1 MSAVATAPD
10 IETKRSF
17 NEVWLITIG
26 HALTHWY
33 PATFYVL
40 APIIGLELGLSY
52 TQIAS
57 ITAAQA
63 FAGALSNIPG
73 GMIVDSMGRKGL
85 LMALSLAWIGFPY
98 LIMAFTHAYWMLL
111 VCAVLIGVGNT
122 IWHPTAIPTLANRFP
137 DRKGPVVSI
146 HGMGGNVGDAV
157 APFLAGLL
165 LSGFVIGGVAFD
177 FNFTWRQVM
186 IFNVVP
192 GIVMAV
198 AIFWLLGKLQMDG
211 KAKGPDKGIGFKG
224 VLHGFGGLLK
234 NRTMMLLAISSSFRS
249 MTQGSLMVFVPLYLA
264 NSMGYSPWAIGAAM
278 MGLQLAGFVAS
289 PVAGAMSDKVG
300 PRSIMMSSMAMT
312 AVVILMMIFT
322 GGTPYFVFFVAVLGF
337 FLFAIR
343 AVLQAWTL
351 DATPKGMGGSAIGL
365 LFGFQA
371 VGNSI
376 GLMICG
382 SVADNFGLLSTFYFM
397 AGTIILANMFVFVIG
412 KPDAQSA

>member
-40 APIIGLELGLSY
+40 APVIGLELGLSY

-98 LIMAFTHAYWMLL
+98 LIMAFTHSYWMLL

-137 DRKGPVVSI
+137 DRKGLVVSI

-165 LSGFVIGGVAFD
+165 LSGFVVGGIAFNFD
-177 FNFTWRQVM
+177 FTWRQVM
-186 IFNVVP
+186 IFNVAP

-211 KAKGPDKGIGFKG
+211 KTKGSDKGIGFRG
-224 VLHGFGGLLK
+224 VLQGFGGLLK

-264 NSMGYSPWAIGAAM
+264 NTMGYSPWAIGAAM

>member
-1 MSAVATAPD
+1 MTAVATAPD
-10 IETKRSF
+10 TEAKRSL

-40 APIIGLELGLSY
+40 APVIGLELGLSY

-73 GMIVDSMGRKGL
+73 GMVVDSVGRKGL
-85 LMALSLAWIGFPY
+85 LMALSLAWIGIPY
-98 LIMAFTHAYWMLL
+98 MIMAVTHAYWMLL
-111 VCAVLIGVGNT
+111 ACAVLIGIGNT

-137 DRKGPVVSI
+137 ERKGLVVSI

-157 APFLAGLL
+157 APLLAGIL
-165 LSGFVIGGVAFD
+165 LSSVVVGGVAFD

-186 IFNVVP
+186 IFNVIP

-198 AIFWLLGKLQMDG
+198 AIFWWLGKLQMDG
-211 KAKGPDKGIGFKG
+211 KKGADKGIGFQS
-224 VLHGFGGLLK
+224 VIQGFGGLLK
-234 NRTMMLLAISSSFRS
+234 NRTMMLLATSSSFRS
-249 MTQGSLMVFVPLYLA
+249 MTQSSLMVFVPLYLA

-278 MGLQLAGFVAS
+278 MALQLAGFVAA

-322 GGTPYFVFFVAVLGF
+322 GGTPLFVFFVAVLGF

-365 LFGFQA
+365 LFGFQS
-371 VGNSI
+371 VGSSL
-376 GLMICG
+376 GLVVCG
-382 SVADNFGLLSTFYFM
+382 WIADTFGLLTTFYFM
-397 AGTIILANMFVFVIG
+397 AATIVLANMFVFFIE
-412 KPDAQSA
+412 KPQSRSA

>member
-40 APIIGLELGLSY
+40 APVIGLELGLSY

-98 LIMAFTHAYWMLL
+98 LIMAFTHSYWMLL

-137 DRKGPVVSI
+137 DRKGLVVSI

-165 LSGFVIGGVAFD
+165 LSGFVVGGIAFNFD
-177 FNFTWRQVM
+177 FTWRQVM
-186 IFNVVP
+186 IFNVAP

-211 KAKGPDKGIGFKG
+211 KTKGSDKGIGFRG
-224 VLHGFGGLLK
+224 VLQGFGGLLK

-264 NSMGYSPWAIGAAM
+264 NPMGYSPWAIGAAM